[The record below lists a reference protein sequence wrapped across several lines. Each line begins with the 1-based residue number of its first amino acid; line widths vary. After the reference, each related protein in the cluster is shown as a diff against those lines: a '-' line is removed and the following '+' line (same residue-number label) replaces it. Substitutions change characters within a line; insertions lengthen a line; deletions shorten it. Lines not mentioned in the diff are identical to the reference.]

1 MGSNILALSTRAML
15 ANTAM
20 LQTVSHN
27 ISNANTAGYSR
38 QSVELATEG
47 GQFTGA
53 GFFGRGVRIQDVSRA
68 SDQFLTR
75 QANVNLSAASADQ
88 TRLDKLKQL
97 EKIFQTGESG
107 VGYSASQML
116 NAFVD
121 VANQPQDLSARQV
134 ALARAQDLVSRINSA
149 GTQLADLQSGVF
161 ADLKTT
167 VNEIND
173 YAKQIA
179 DINQKIALTK
189 GAGHD
194 PNDLL
199 DTRDELV
206 KQLNTKI
213 QVSTVASDD
222 GTLSVFMGGGQR
234 LVLGNQAEKLTV
246 EVDNYDATTGRLAM
260 TTPSGNSRLDPS
272 MITGGSLKGLL
283 QAQDQDI
290 PNARNQLGQM
300 AAALSWRVN
309 QQQSFGLDLG
319 SPASAG
325 ANIFSVG
332 QPAVLPS
339 RFNSSSLTTPPV
351 TLTVTD
357 GRELQAS
364 DYLMEDDPAS
374 PGTYKVTRL
383 SDNTVFSN
391 VTDGTQIDGLTVGIT
406 GAIPAGDKFVLRPVG
421 NAATSMSRVLD
432 KPAGIAAASPVTG
445 TVNAANKGTATI
457 GSLSVVAQPT
467 TTPYN
472 DVQIQFTDNVGGYTL
487 TDATAGVSITGTWQ
501 AGTPISYNG
510 WQLSLNGVPAKDD
523 QLQVSAT
530 QYPGSNNGNALTM
543 LGIRDEDIVGRQR
556 MVNNPLD
563 PTDDVVN
570 PGASITTA
578 YSQLI
583 GNVGVTVQSATTS
596 ADISSKLSSDSE
608 TLLQNKTGVNLDE
621 EAAKMIQYQQNY
633 QAAAKILQVAQSTF
647 TTLLGI
653 IGN

>member
-47 GQFTGA
+47 GQFSGA

-75 QANVNLSAASADQ
+75 QANVNLSTSSADQ

-97 EKIFQTGESG
+97 EKVFQTGEAG
-107 VGYSASQML
+107 IGYSASQML

-134 ALARAQDLVSRINSA
+134 ALARAQDVVSRINSA
-149 GTQLADLQSGVF
+149 GNQLSDLQTGVLADIK
-161 ADLKTT
+161 AT
-167 VNEIND
+167 VSEIND
-173 YAKQIA
+173 FAKQIA
-179 DINQKIALTK
+179 DINEKIALSK
-189 GAGHD
+189 GAGHE

-246 EVDNYDATTGRLAM
+246 EVDKFDPTTGRLAM
-260 TTPSGNSRLDPS
+260 STPSGTSKLDTS
-272 MITGGSLKGLL
+272 ILTGGSLKGLF
-283 QAQDQDI
+283 QTQDQDI
-290 PNARNQLGQM
+290 PNSRNQLGQM
-300 AAALSWRVN
+300 AAALSWRIN

-332 QPAVLPS
+332 QPTVLPS
-339 RFNSSSLTTPPV
+339 RFNASSLTSPPV

-364 DYLMEDDPAS
+364 DYVMEDDPAN
-374 PGTYKVTRL
+374 PGAYQVTRL

-391 VTDGTQIDGLTVGIT
+391 VTDGTQIDGLTVGIS
-406 GAIPAGDKFVLRPVG
+406 GAIPAGDQFVLRPVG
-421 NAATSMSRVLD
+421 NAATRMSRVLD

-445 TVNAANKGTATI
+445 TINAANKGTATI

-467 TTPYN
+467 TTPYG

-487 TDATAGVSITGTWQ
+487 TDATAGVSVTGTWQ

-523 QLQVSAT
+523 QMQVSAT
-530 QYPGSNNGNALTM
+530 QYPGSNNGNALAL

-556 MVNNPLD
+556 IIGDPLD

-608 TLLQNKTGVNLDE
+608 TLLQNRTGVNLDE
-621 EAAKMIQYQQNY
+621 EAAKMIQFQQNY

>member
-27 ISNANTAGYSR
+27 ISNANTEGYSR

-47 GQFTGA
+47 GQFSGA
-53 GFFGRGVRIQDVSRA
+53 GFFGRGVRIQDVTRS

-75 QANVNLSAASADQ
+75 EANVNLAASSSDQ

-97 EKIFQTGESG
+97 EKIFQTGEAG
-107 VGYSASQML
+107 IGYSASQML

-134 ALARAQDLVSRINSA
+134 ALARAQDLASRVQSA
-149 GTQLADLQSGVF
+149 GNQIAQLQSGVMS
-161 ADLKTT
+161 DLKTT
-167 VNEIND
+167 VSQIND
-173 YAKQIA
+173 FARQIA
-179 DINQKIALTK
+179 DINQKIALTQ
-189 GAGHD
+189 GAGHA

-199 DTRDELV
+199 DTRDELI
-206 KQLNTKI
+206 KQLNTKV
-213 QVSTVASDD
+213 QVSTVASED
-222 GTLSVFMGGGQR
+222 GTMSVFMGGGQR

-246 EVDNYDATTGRLAM
+246 EVDNFDANSGRLAM
-260 TTPSGNSRLDPS
+260 TTPSGNARLDPS
-272 MITGGSLKGLL
+272 VITGGSLKGLL
-283 QAQDQDI
+283 QTQDQDI

-319 SPASAG
+319 SPASPG

-332 QPAVLPS
+332 PPAVLPS
-339 RFNSSSLTTPPV
+339 RFNASSLTTPPV
-351 TLTVTD
+351 SLTVTD

-364 DYLMEDDPAS
+364 DYLMEADPAN
-374 PGTYKVTRL
+374 PGAYRVTRL
-383 SDNTVFSN
+383 SDNTVYSN
-391 VTDGTQIDGLTVGIT
+391 VVDGTELDGLHIAIS
-406 GAIPAGDKFVLRPVG
+406 GAIPTGDQFILRPVG
-421 NAATSMSRVLD
+421 NAGISMTRTLD
-432 KPAGIAAASPVTG
+432 KPSGIAAASPVTG
-445 TVNAANKGTATI
+445 TVNPANKGTATV
-457 GSLSVVAQPT
+457 GSLSVVAQAT
-467 TTPYN
+467 TTPYG

-487 TDATAGVSITGTWQ
+487 TDASAGVSITGTWQ

-556 MVNNPLD
+556 NVNDPLNPA
-563 PTDDVVN
+563 DDVVN

-596 ADISSKLSSDSE
+596 ADISSKLSSDSQ
-608 TLLQNKTGVNLDE
+608 TLLQNRTGVNLDE

-633 QAAAKILQVAQSTF
+633 QAAAKVLQVAQSVF

-653 IGN
+653 LGN